1 MGQLPNRSNRKDI
14 IKGGDYNRLIE
25 FVARGSQYMQEQ
37 SPRTGVRAQRPR
49 RISVFDGQDLKKAM
63 QAGATWLEEHREIIN
78 ALNVFPVPDG
88 DTGSNMSAT
97 MQAAMKGI
105 AQSEE
110 TSAGLIAAKLAH
122 GALLGA
128 RGNSGVILS
137 QTLRGLAQG
146 LDKKA
151 VFGAPELAN
160 AFQEASRL
168 AYRAVIKPV
177 EGTILTVV
185 RETAAAAKLSAE
197 RGDDLVGLMQEVVI
211 AARQAVAS
219 TPDLLPIL
227 KQAGVV
233 DSGGQGFCTILE
245 GIWRYVRGEASDV
258 GNADNA
264 GNANN
269 AGGAATTTAPQP
281 TKHAASSASK
291 APSATKKGRVTI
303 EEEFGYEVVFLL
315 YGTNLDVEAIRQAII
330 DMGGVSTVVAG
341 DEKMLKVHTHTPTP
355 GKILDYG
362 VSLGSLLDINIEN
375 LQEQSLTYA
384 AESAAEH
391 AGESADDAS
400 GASGAEEAEQTTQ
413 IATIAVVSGAGFVKV
428 FEGLGVNAIVS
439 GGQTMNPSTEELL
452 AAVNSVN
459 APQVIILPN
468 NGNVI
473 LSARQVVNLTEKE
486 VYIVPTEVLP
496 QGITALMSF
505 NYEADFAT
513 NCEAMTQA
521 IKNVQTA
528 EITTAVRTVQIGGVR
543 VREGDFIGLING
555 NLTIADPHEE
565 RVIHDTLARMDIQKS
580 EILTLYYGEDATP
593 QKAEE
598 TAKRIKAEYSHLE
611 IEVVDGG
618 QPYYIYILSVE

>member
-1 MGQLPNRSNRKDI
+1 
-14 IKGGDYNRLIE
+14 
-25 FVARGSQYMQEQ
+25 MQEQ
-37 SPRTGVRAQRPR
+37 SPRTSVRTQRPR

-63 QAGATWLEEHREIIN
+63 QAGAAWLEEHREVIN

-105 AQSEE
+105 ASSKE
-110 TSAGLIAAKLAH
+110 TSAGVIAAKLAH

-146 LDKKA
+146 LDKKQ

-185 RETAAAAKLSAE
+185 RETAAAAKTSAE

-219 TPDLLPIL
+219 TPDLLPTL

-245 GIWRYVRGEASDV
+245 GVWRYIRGEATNTGST
-258 GNADNA
+258 AISIA
-264 GNANN
+264 LSPLPTKPSA
-269 AGGAATTTAPQP
+269 ASLPATT
-281 TKHAASSASK
+281 ASQ
-291 APSATKKGRVTI
+291 KKGRVTI

-315 YGTNLDVEAIRQAII
+315 RGERLDVETIRQTII

-362 VSLGSLLDINIEN
+362 VGLGSLLDINIEN
-375 LQEQSLTYA
+375 LQEQSLEYA
-384 AESAAEH
+384 AESEAEH
-391 AGESADDAS
+391 AGDT
-400 GASGAEEAEQTTQ
+400 EEAKGTEETAQ
-413 IATIAVVSGAGFVKV
+413 IATIAVVSGAGFEKV
-428 FEGLGVNAIVS
+428 YEGFGVNAIVS

-459 APQVIILPN
+459 APQVILLPN

-473 LSARQVVNLTEKE
+473 MSARQVANLTEKE
-486 VYIVPTEVLP
+486 VYIVPTETLP
-496 QGITALMSF
+496 QGIAALMSF
-505 NYEADFAT
+505 NLEADFAA
-513 NCEAMTQA
+513 NCEAMTEA

-543 VREGDFIGLING
+543 VREGDYIGLING
-555 NLTIADPHEE
+555 NLTIAGANKE
-565 RVIHDTLARMDIQKS
+565 RVIHDTLERMDILQY
-580 EILTLYYGEDATP
+580 EILTLYYGEEATR
-593 QKAEE
+593 QEADE
-598 TAKRIKAEYSHLE
+598 TAKRIKAQYSHLE

-618 QPYYIYILSVE
+618 QPYYAYILSVE